1 MVKLQRK
8 KQINQ
13 FQNGG
18 FFEMV
23 KRAILGSPQVRALN
37 HVNQTL
43 NNQTKRVIKNLKKGN
58 YKKAILSA
66 EGIPVDIVSSIP
78 TNIFGYNMYTA
89 PIKDIINSQ
98 YNRASRNITGDPT
111 FVAIKGQ
118 EYGENDMSKGM
129 WDKAIE
135 MQKKV
140 ENGENSR
147 TVADKMAKEVN
158 SNYSYSSPQL
168 LFHPFNH
175 TAHYLWTIGG
185 QGKAN
190 GDSYV
195 DLYDNNKSKTQSYL
209 RSFEQGWR
217 DGSSISKQIGRSL
230 RGFGGL
236 LTSQDEDPDEQK
248 QAVVIPSQK

>member
-8 KQINQ
+8 INQ
-13 FQNGG
+13 FQTGG
-18 FFEMV
+18 FFEIV
-23 KRAILGSPQVRALN
+23 KRAILSSPQVRTFN
-37 HVNQTL
+37 HATQTL
-43 NNQTKRVIKNLKKGN
+43 TNQTKKVIKNLKEGN

-66 EGIPVDIVSSIP
+66 EGVPVDIASSIP
-78 TNIFGYNMYTA
+78 ANVFGYNMYTA
-89 PIKDIINSQ
+89 PFKDIINSQ
-98 YNRASRNITGDPT
+98 YNRASRNITRDPT

-118 EYGENDMSKGM
+118 KYGENDMTKGM

-147 TVADKMAKEVN
+147 TVADEMAKEVN

-175 TAHYLWTIGG
+175 TANYLWTIGG
-185 QGKAN
+185 QSKAN

-217 DGSSISKQIGRSL
+217 DGSSISNQIGRAI
-230 RGFGGL
+230 RGFAGL